1 MIPKKRNLRAILPL
15 YSSRAQSL
23 SFNAVV
29 LIILALLVLVV
40 IGTIF
45 LVQTGKSTCEL
56 DEFNKEIDCNK
67 ECASKSS
74 LGDAVFTEC
83 VRSCK
88 VTFCDE
94 KD

>member
-1 MIPKKRNLRAILPL
+1 MVPKKRGNRPID
-15 YSSRAQSL
+15 SSRAQSL

-29 LIILALLVLVV
+29 LLILALLVLVV

-45 LVQTGKSTCEL
+45 LIQTGKSTCKL
-56 DEFNKEIDCNK
+56 DEFNNEIDCTK
-67 ECASKSS
+67 LCASKSS

-88 VTFCDE
+88 ETFCDE